1 MAAIENPLST
11 VQFEPHD
18 GGIGPQLANIVLQGD
33 VEAALAAFKGS
44 AVSDRD
50 MQTVELMELISAKIT
65 EVRPVV

>member
-1 MAAIENPLST
+1 MAAIENPAST

-18 GGIGPQLANIVLQGD
+18 GGIGPHELVLGD

-50 MQTVELMELISAKIT
+50 TQTEETVELMELMSAKIT